1 MINYFKQRI
10 WVVFAIISICHFSEN
25 AVAAPPA
32 PFPSPSAAP
41 GSQTL
46 PVIGTDPDFGFVPI
60 GQSVGSGTYIFSIGG
75 DIDYFSVQLVGPSDF
90 QLTLNTCNGG
100 IAENSACFVGVSF
113 TPTVSGEEAAAVVF
127 NSSSGTFS
135 YA

>member
-90 QLTLNTCNGG
+90 QLTLN
-100 IAENSACFVGVSF
+100 SACFVGVSF

-127 NSSSGTFS
+127 NSSIGTFS